1 MSKREKC
8 TAYAEEID
16 KLIMDAVE
24 TQEGTAAL
32 MMVLSKALACIIMNV
47 QIEEDKNVRKTLI
60 KHTQE
65 TIRDYVKMMEVH
77 EKEHTTFEA

>member
-1 MSKREKC
+1 MSKKETY
-8 TAYAEEID
+8 TAYATEID
-16 KLIMDAVE
+16 KLLMDAAQS
-24 TQEGTAAL
+24 QEGTATL
-32 MMVLSKALACIIMNV
+32 MTVLSKALACIIMNV

-77 EKEHTTFEA
+77 EKEYTTFKA